1 MKWPDLSEQKGIV
14 MAAVPR
20 NPPKLPDFGGHVLP
34 LFGAIKAARSYSGLP
49 YSLPAS

>member
-20 NPPKLPDFGGHVLP
+20 NPPKTARLRRPRSSVVRRYKGG
-34 LFGAIKAARSYSGLP
+34 S
-49 YSLPAS
+49 